1 MNRVSFSVEKL
12 PPLFADFY
20 GEKLVRLDFA
30 HWLKTPDGMRL
41 GAKSGEIP
49 QFSDFE
55 KFPPCA
61 KKLVSQLKEYAA
73 GKRKIFDMEL
83 SLCGTEFQLAVWKLL
98 TEIPYGETR
107 AYSELA
113 ADLGSP
119 DASRAV
125 AMAAHRNPICIII
138 PCHRLI
144 GKSGALVGYASG
156 VDIKKRLLEIETPQS
171 ALL

>member
-12 PPLFADFY
+12 PPLFADFD
-20 GEKLVRLDFA
+20 GEKLVRLDFER
-30 HWLKTPDGMRL
+30 WFKTSDGVRFC
-41 GAKSGEIP
+41 AKSGEISEC
-49 QFSDFE
+49 SDIE
-55 KFPPCA
+55 NFPPCA
-61 KKLVSQLKEYAA
+61 KRLVGQLKEYVA
-73 GKRKIFDMEL
+73 GRRKVFDIEL
-83 SLCGTEFQLAVWKLL
+83 SLRGTEFQLAVWKLL
-98 TEIPYGETR
+98 AEIPYGKTR

-119 DASRAV
+119 KASRAV

-156 VDIKKRLLEIETPQS
+156 VDIKKRLLEIESPQS

>member
-12 PPLFADFY
+12 PPLFADFD
-20 GEKLVRLDFA
+20 GEKLVRLEFA
-30 HWLKTPDGMRL
+30 RWLKTSDGLRF
-41 GAKSGEIP
+41 GAKCGKI
-49 QFSDFE
+49 SDLSDIQ
-55 KFPPCA
+55 KFPPHA
-61 KKLVSQLKEYAA
+61 KRLVDQLKEYVA
-73 GKRKIFDMEL
+73 GCRKVFDIEL
-83 SLCGTEFQLAVWKLL
+83 SLRGTDFQLAVWKLL
-98 TEIPYGETR
+98 AEIPYGRTR

-119 DASRAV
+119 KAARAV

-156 VDIKKRLLEIETPQS
+156 VDIKKRLLEIESPQS

>member
-1 MNRVSFSVEKL
+1 MNRVSFAVEKL
-12 PPLFADFY
+12 PPLFADFD

-30 HWLKTPDGMRL
+30 RRLNTHDGMRFSS
-41 GAKSGEIP
+41 KSGEVS
-49 QFSDFE
+49 QLSDIE

-61 KKLVSQLKEYAA
+61 QRLVSQLKEYVA
-73 GKRKIFDMEL
+73 GKRKVFEMEL
-83 SLCGTEFQLAVWKLL
+83 SLRGTEFQLDVWRLL
-98 TEIPYGETR
+98 AEIPYGKTR
-107 AYSELA
+107 AYSDLA

-119 DASRAV
+119 KASRAV

-156 VDIKKRLLEIETPQS
+156 VDIKKRLLEIESPQS
-171 ALL
+171 VLL